1 ATITSSS
8 VASGGTGTITYQWQQ
23 STDNSI
29 FTDITGATAT
39 TYSPGVLTQTTYY
52 KRGARTSVDAI
63 VYTGSIKITVESS
76 IGGTISGSATVCAN
90 TNSTTLSLSGNTGT
104 ITKWQSSTQADFS
117 TAIDVVNITSGLTA
131 TNLTATTYYR
141 AVVQLNSCAIVN
153 SSTSTVTVN
162 ALPVISGTL
171 SVCVNST
178 TALSGNGT
186 PGGTP
191 WATSN
196 GSVATVSN
204 VGVVTGVSSGTV
216 TITYTNNN
224 GCAQTATVTVN
235 ALPVI
240 ASITGSSSVCIGSTI
255 PLANTTVD
263 GTWSSGTTGVATI
276 SGTGVLSGVA
286 AGSSVINYSY
296 TDGNGCTASISS
308 TKTVNALPVVSSIT
322 GLVNVCIGSTIPL
335 ANVTTGGTWSSGTP
349 GVATISSIGVVTG
362 VASGT
367 SVINYSYTDANGC
380 NASVSSTKTVNAL
393 PTVTIT
399 TPSTQCTPST
409 INLTDATITTGSSA
423 GLTLGYFSDA
433 IASNSL
439 TTPTAIASSGTYYVK
454 GTNANNC
461 SVVKP
466 VMVTINPNPSININQ
481 PAAICSPGTVDIT
494 ATINIAGSTSGLTY
508 TYFTDAIATQPVTA
522 PTTVGTT
529 GTYYIKG
536 TTADNC
542 SVIKPVTVS
551 INALPAV
558 TITNPVAVCNP
569 ASVNLTAATITA
581 GSSTGLAYTYFSDAA
596 TSISIATPTVIS
608 VSGTYYIKATNT
620 ANCTVSKPV
629 VVSINASPNLTI
641 TNPAPVCAPGSAN
654 LIAAAITRGSTA
666 GLVYSHWLDAAAS
679 LPLNNAGAIT
689 TGGTYYI
696 KAATAE
702 GCSVIQAVTAN
713 ILSQPNLVV
722 NYPAAVC
729 APATV
734 NLLQASITAGSTAG
748 LNFSYYTD
756 SINTNALVTP
766 SAVAAPGTYY
776 IKGTLPSGCSMS
788 KQVIVI
794 INPSPSF
801 QITQPA
807 PVCEPETVNITSP
820 NTTDSPGYTYWK
832 DPAHTIPLTTPY
844 AINSSGIYYIKG
856 VFTNGCLS
864 LLPITVTINPL
875 PNGTLQTVTENFIC
889 DGSSQIL
896 KASNAFAYQWYRD
909 QNSIPG
915 ATADSFAA
923 TTAGNYT
930 VQFMSKEGCS
940 KVASNNIRLDLLTK
954 PILQF
959 KPGNVCAGL
968 PVIFSNNSSIASSG
982 GINWLWDFGD
992 GASSNSFS
1000 PVHSFQQTGTYAI
1013 SLKAINTSCATLT
1026 EQITTA
1032 YTISAAP
1039 AGARYDTITA
1049 VNEKSFVL
1057 NARSIGSIYLW
1068 QPAWG
1073 LNNATLKSPTAT
1085 LSNETDFTIR
1095 ITNAAGCVTTDSVFV
1110 KLAGTGEIF
1119 VGQGFTPNGDG
1130 VNDKCYPL
1138 LSGIRSLTYFKIFN
1152 RWGNQVFQ
1160 TNDAT
1165 PQNGWDGKLAG
1176 RMQPAGTYLWIAE
1189 AIDGSGKVIK
1199 RSGNVILINN

>member
-1 ATITSSS
+1 AIPSTPVVTNGGAICAGSTLTLSTANVTGGTFTWTGPNSFSSSLQNPTITT
-8 VASGGTGTITYQWQQ
+8 AT
-23 STDNSI
+23 
-29 FTDITGATAT
+29 TGATGTYLVTVSVNSCVSTAGT
-39 TYSPGVLTQTTYY
+39 T
-52 KRGARTSVDAI
+52 
-63 VYTGSIKITVESS
+63 
-76 IGGTISGSATVCAN
+76 SATINAIP
-90 TNSTTLSLSGNTGT
+90 SLS
-104 ITKWQSSTQADFS
+104 
-117 TAIDVVNITSGLTA
+117 
-131 TNLTATTYYR
+131 
-141 AVVQLNSCAIVN
+141 
-153 SSTSTVTVN
+153 
-162 ALPVISGTL
+162 
-171 SVCVNST
+171 
-178 TALSGNGT
+178 
-186 PGGTP
+186 
-191 WATSN
+191 
-196 GSVATVSN
+196 
-204 VGVVTGVSSGTV
+204 
-216 TITYTNNN
+216 
-224 GCAQTATVTVN
+224 
-235 ALPVI
+235 
-240 ASITGSSSVCIGSTI
+240 
-255 PLANTTVD
+255 
-263 GTWSSGTTGVATI
+263 
-276 SGTGVLSGVA
+276 
-286 AGSSVINYSY
+286 
-296 TDGNGCTASISS
+296 
-308 TKTVNALPVVSSIT
+308 
-322 GLVNVCIGSTIPL
+322 
-335 ANVTTGGTWSSGTP
+335 
-349 GVATISSIGVVTG
+349 
-362 VASGT
+362 
-367 SVINYSYTDANGC
+367 
-380 NASVSSTKTVNAL
+380 
-393 PTVTIT
+393 IT

-461 SVVKP
+461 SVIKP

-722 NYPAAVC
+722 NYPVAVC

-756 SINTNALVTP
+756 SMNTNALVTP

-923 TTAGNYT
+923 TTAGIYT

-1026 EQITTA
+1026 EQIITA

-1049 VNEKSFVL
+1049 VNTKSFVL

-1110 KLAGTGEIF
+1110 KLASTGEIF

-1165 PQNGWDGKLAG
+1165 PQNGWNGKLSG
-1176 RMQPAGTYLWIAE
+1176 KWQPSGTYLWIAE

>member
-1 ATITSSS
+1 
-8 VASGGTGTITYQWQQ
+8 TYQWQQ

-204 VGVVTGVSSGTV
+204 VGVVTGVSSATV

-235 ALPVI
+235 ALPVV

-296 TDGNGCTASISS
+296 TNGNGCTASVSS

-322 GLVNVCIGSTIPL
+322 GLANVCISSTIPL
-335 ANVTTGGTWSSGTP
+335 ASVTTGGTWASGTP
-349 GVATISSIGVVTG
+349 GIATISSIGVVTG
-362 VASGT
+362 VAAGS

-409 INLTDATITTGSSA
+409 INLTDVTITTGSSA

-433 IASNSL
+433 IASTSL

-679 LPLNNAGAIT
+679 LPLNNAGAVT

-788 KQVIVI
+788 KPVIVT